1 MNHSM
6 HQGTLL
12 GLGILILV
20 GATLHHWQTLSL
32 LFGISLGLYSRSGLP
47 WALLFRRWRYPLG
60 LVAVLALL
68 LPWGSL
74 HLTQESLLTL
84 FRSAARFLSVVTLA
98 LVALESQPLPVT
110 LGMLRRWGFSGIL
123 ADMLLLTHRYLFV
136 LHQDWQQMQRAIL
149 LRGGRFGIPTFIPLM
164 GSLVVRSV
172 EQSERVYTAMRLR
185 GYGQPMGRD
194 PQVWTGRECLVLG
207 RWLAVGLGLWTLEGW
222 I

>member
-1 MNHSM
+1 MN
-6 HQGTLL
+6 QGTLL

-20 GATLHHWQTLSL
+20 GATLHHWQTLML

-47 WALLFRRWRYPLG
+47 WALLFRRWRYPLIP
-60 LVAVLALL
+60 LAVLPFL
-68 LPWGSL
+68 LPW
-74 HLTQESLLTL
+74 ESLLPI
-84 FRSAARFLSVVTLA
+84 AARFLSVVTLA

-136 LHQDWQQMQRAIL
+136 LHQDWQQMQRAIF

-172 EQSERVYTAMRLR
+172 EQSERVYAAMRLR